1 VLKIY
6 LEAKKESG
14 RTALDEE
21 EFDFLAQ
28 KAAEKRAKE
37 AQSKQFDADAAIEFK
52 VAQVCVYFFQK

>member
-1 VLKIY
+1 MLKIY
-6 LEAKKESG
+6 LQAKIESAP
-14 RTALDEE
+14 TALDEE

-52 VAQVCVYFFQK
+52 VAQVCVYFFFQ